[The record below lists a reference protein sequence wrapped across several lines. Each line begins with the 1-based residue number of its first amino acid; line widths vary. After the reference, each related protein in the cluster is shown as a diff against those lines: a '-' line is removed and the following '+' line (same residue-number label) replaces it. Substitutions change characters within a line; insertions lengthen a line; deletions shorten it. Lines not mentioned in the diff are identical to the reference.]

1 MSDKKGMS
9 DKKSVK
15 RFIAG
20 AVCPRCAEMD
30 KLVMYNNA
38 QGQQVRE
45 CVRCGYSD
53 VMTDQ
58 GPKASPPEATPEE
71 IETRVNQ
78 ARPGEQALAHEDEIQ
93 VVNIIDPNPDAKRRD
108 H

>member
-1 MSDKKGMS
+1 MTSKII
-9 DKKSVK
+9 K

-30 KLVMYNNA
+30 KLRMYNDE

-45 CVRCGYSD
+45 CVRCGYQD
-53 VMTDQ
+53 VMTDD
-58 GPKASPPEATPEE
+58 GPVTLSQEE
-71 IETRVNQ
+71 LGTRVNQ
-78 ARPGEQALAHEDEIQ
+78 PRPGEQPLAHEDEVQI
-93 VVNIIDPNPDAKRRD
+93 VNILDPGLTRRD